1 MHLLL
6 EVCLGF
12 GLMLKISMRKVK
24 AEISQQSQWSLINI
38 WTVNSAVIIN

>member
-1 MHLLL
+1 MFNSKMHLLL

-24 AEISQQSQWSLINI
+24 AEISQQSQ
-38 WTVNSAVIIN
+38 